1 MYYSLTKLMNDFVTL
16 RLNIKQ
22 HGIKALPLDRQTN
35 EGEELES
42 DGII

>member
-1 MYYSLTKLMNDFVTL
+1 MYYSLTKPMNDFVTL

-22 HGIKALPLDRQTN
+22 HGIKALPDRQTN
-35 EGEELES
+35 QGEELES